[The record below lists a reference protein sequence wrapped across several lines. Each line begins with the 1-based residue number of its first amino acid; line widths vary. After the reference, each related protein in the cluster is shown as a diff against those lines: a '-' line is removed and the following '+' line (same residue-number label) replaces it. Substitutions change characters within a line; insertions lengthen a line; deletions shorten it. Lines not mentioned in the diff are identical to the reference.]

1 MIRSPLILAALA
13 LSLLLGGCGSRSIG
27 NKIDDQFVGPEV
39 ASAVA
44 KAHGDLAS
52 PQSHI
57 VVSSYNGVILL
68 AGQTPRNE
76 LKSIAGQAAQ
86 RVEGVHKV
94 HNELQI
100 QQPSSLLARSNDS
113 LLTTK
118 IKTQM
123 LTDSGV
129 PGSRIKVSA
138 VRKPM
143 PQAMWYRGSRAYRKS
158 SNCSSTLTNI
168 PPAQRGNPSRP
179 PPRGQLEP
187 PRQRPHR
194 ADASPEAINVK
205 LARMKDPPLHCG
217 AVAQSHTAHR
227 AVSVNRNPPRR

>member
-129 PGSRIKVSA
+129 PGSRIKV
-138 VRKPM
+138 VTENGIVYLM
-143 PQAMWYRGSRAYRKS
+143 GIVSRQEANAA
-158 SNCSSTLTNI
+158 SNVVQGVAGVQKI
-168 PPAQRGNPSRP
+168 
-179 PPRGQLEP
+179 
-187 PRQRPHR
+187 
-194 ADASPEAINVK
+194 IK
-205 LARMKDPPLHCG
+205 LFQYTD
-217 AVAQSHTAHR
+217 
-227 AVSVNRNPPRR
+227 